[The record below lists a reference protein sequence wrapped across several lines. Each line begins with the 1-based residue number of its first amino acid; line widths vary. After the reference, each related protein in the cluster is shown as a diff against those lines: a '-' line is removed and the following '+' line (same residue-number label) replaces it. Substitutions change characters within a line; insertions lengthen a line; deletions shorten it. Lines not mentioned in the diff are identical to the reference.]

1 MERTDSVGATSI
13 TCNNPGFTFYYMI
26 ILFPI
31 NCLPDTTNVHLFW
44 RGKHI
49 NVTVKVKFSA
59 FRTICGFNFIPWKR
73 VIFFY
78 MGSFYSICQWTF
90 IQWYVYIAFRRQH
103 LCPFHFHLFC
113 FEANINIKFPELHH
127 PFTDTYCSIIQVFF
141 IFFVQVCL
149 LVDQHRYFHFMFI
162 FRWSIL

>member
-1 MERTDSVGATSI
+1 MPKMERTDSVGATSI

-59 FRTICGFNFIPWKR
+59 FRTMCGFNFIPWKR

-78 MGSFYSICQWTF
+78 MGSFSRKGNETWI
-90 IQWYVYIAFRRQH
+90 
-103 LCPFHFHLFC
+103 
-113 FEANINIKFPELHH
+113 
-127 PFTDTYCSIIQVFF
+127 FF
-141 IFFVQVCL
+141 ITL
-149 LVDQHRYFHFMFI
+149 INRLVDELLSNDIYSLPKTTSVSFPFSSFLFRSQHQH
-162 FRWSIL
+162 SIPRIPSSIYGHLL